1 MRLILKKNGF
11 TVLEAVV
18 AIAIISFVLVS
29 TITLLINVQNQNR
42 ALNEQINAT
51 SYATMIRDDIQYDV
65 TITSISSQLGNNLY
79 YLNHPTIISYVF
91 DPLLNPYYNQTTIV
105 FIEDSNA
112 PSWLSVVR
120 FSIQIV
126 YYKDRSLVIEGVLYE

>member
-65 TITSISSQLGNNLY
+65 TITSISSQLGNNLN

-91 DPLLNPYYNQTTIV
+91 DPLLNPYYNQTPIV